1 MALLMSHG
9 WPGNVRELRNLCERL
24 AIMTPTER
32 VGEEAVAAMLQGD
45 VAAELTLDRNLS
57 LREAREMFERRL
69 ILAKLRELDGNV
81 RAAADALDI
90 ERSNLYRK
98 LKAYGIDPSEI
109 VAVD

>member
-1 MALLMSHG
+1 
-9 WPGNVRELRNLCERL
+9 
-24 AIMTPTER
+24 MTPTER
-32 VGEEAVAAMLQGD
+32 VGVEEVAAMLQGSLVSD
-45 VAAELTLDRNLS
+45 VTLDRNLS

-109 VAVD
+109 VTVD